1 MSAMV
6 PAPTAWTDAEAPPPR
21 MRMTMSMAML
31 ALRADRTEK
40 TVKRVKETM

>member
-21 MRMTMSMAML
+21 IRITISIAIEVLIAEMMFQR
-31 ALRADRTEK
+31 
-40 TVKRVKETM
+40 VKRAKDTR